1 MSFLDEVDSLKAKLG
16 IGSINPI
23 ALLGVAFAVLAAVI
37 AIAVLAWG
45 GFTEPGVVVEHG
57 ENVESCLLYTSDAAD

>member
-37 AIAVLAWG
+37 AIAVMA
-45 GFTEPGVVVEHG
+45 
-57 ENVESCLLYTSDAAD
+57 